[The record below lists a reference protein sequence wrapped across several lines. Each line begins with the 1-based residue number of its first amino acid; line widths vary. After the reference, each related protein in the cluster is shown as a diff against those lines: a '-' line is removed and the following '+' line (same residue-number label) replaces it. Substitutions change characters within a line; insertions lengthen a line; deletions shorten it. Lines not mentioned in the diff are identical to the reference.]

1 MGVRR
6 DPKGLTDEFYC
17 FIKKRKRSTFVID
30 SYLKDSAF
38 KAVVKGDAKL
48 QSI

>member
-17 FIKKRKRSTFVID
+17 FIKKRERSAFVID
-30 SYLKDSAF
+30 SFLKDSAF
-38 KAVVKGDAKL
+38 KAVVKADAKL
-48 QSI
+48 HGM

>member
-1 MGVRR
+1 MRR

-38 KAVVKGDAKL
+38 KAVVKEDAKL